1 MAVYVDNLRD
11 YGWRHGPSC
20 HLIADTIEELMEFAI
35 GMGLQPAWFQA
46 KSTPHFDL
54 TVEGRQLAV
63 EHGAIELDQR
73 QLVGKIREL
82 RKRRLKD
89 DEDEAIKSRGA

>member
-1 MAVYVDNLRD
+1 
-11 YGWRHGPSC
+11 
-20 HLIADTIEELMEFAI
+20 
-35 GMGLQPAWFQA
+35 MGLQPAWFQA

>member
-20 HLIADTIEELMEFAI
+20 HLIADTIEELMEFAV
-35 GMGLQPAWFQA
+35 GMGLRPEWFQA

-54 TVEGRQLAV
+54 TADGRKAAV

-73 QLVGKIREL
+73 QLVAKIREL
-82 RKRRLKD
+82 RKLRLREAE
-89 DEDEAIKSRGA
+89 EDTIKSRGA

>member
-20 HLIADTIEELMEFAI
+20 HLIADSVDELMKFAV
-35 GMGLQPAWFQA
+35 GMGLKREWFQA

-54 TVEGRQLAV
+54 TAEGRELAV
-63 EHGAIELDQR
+63 QHGAIELDQR
-73 QLVGKIREL
+73 QLVAKIREL
-82 RKRRLKD
+82 RKIRLRD
-89 DEDEAIKSRGA
+89 GR

>member
-20 HLIADTIEELMEFAI
+20 HLIADTIEELMEFAV
-35 GMGLQPAWFQA
+35 GMGLRPEWFQA

-54 TVEGRQLAV
+54 TADGRKAAV

-73 QLVGKIREL
+73 QLVAKIREL
-82 RKRRLKD
+82 RRLRLRD
-89 DEDEAIKSRGA
+89 VDEEAIKSRGA

>member
-20 HLIADTIEELMEFAI
+20 HLIADTTDELMEFAV

-54 TVEGRQLAV
+54 TVDGRRLAV

-73 QLVGKIREL
+73 QLVAKIREL
-82 RKRRLKD
+82 RKIRVRD
-89 DEDEAIKSRGA
+89 REEDAIRFRGA

>member
-20 HLIADTIEELMEFAI
+20 HLIADSVEELIEFAVAM
-35 GMGLQPAWFQA
+35 GMQREWFQS

-54 TVEGRQLAV
+54 TAEGRRLAV
-63 EHGAIELDQR
+63 EDGAIELSQR
-73 QLVGKIREL
+73 ELVAKIREL
-82 RKRRLKD
+82 RKKRL
-89 DEDEAIKSRGA
+89 GADG

>member
-35 GMGLQPAWFQA
+35 RMGLQPAWFQA

-82 RKRRLKD
+82 RKLRRRD
-89 DEDEAIKSRGA
+89 DEKE

>member
-20 HLIADTIEELMEFAI
+20 HLIADSEDELIAFAV
-35 GMGLQPAWFQA
+35 GMGLRREWFQA

-54 TVEGRQLAV
+54 TADGRRLAV
-63 EHGAIELDQR
+63 EHGAIELTQR
-73 QLVGKIREL
+73 ELVAKIREL
-82 RKRRLKD
+82 RKIRL
-89 DEDEAIKSRGA
+89 SRS

>member
-20 HLIADTIEELMEFAI
+20 HLIADSVEELMEFAV
-35 GMGLQPAWFQA
+35 GMGLRREWFQA

-54 TVEGRQLAV
+54 TAEGRKLAV
-63 EHGAIELDQR
+63 EHGAIELNQR
-73 QLVGKIREL
+73 QLVAKIREL
-82 RKRRLKD
+82 RKIRLRD
-89 DEDEAIKSRGA
+89 GR